1 MLIRWDGLAIVRRI
15 VAGWTWT
22 AESSVQDVDDPDVI
36 PDLLTSPSGEFTVD
50 PADPLA
56 EFVGTDNAAQ
66 LALAGIVSIEALAE
80 AGEGDEVAGL
90 ANETGITEDV
100 LAAWIEAAMAG
111 APEVRAIEVI
121 GVPSTTVHA
130 AEFYRRFR

>member
-1 MLIRWDGLAIVRRI
+1 MLIRWDGLAIVVRK
-15 VAGWTWT
+15 VASWTWT
-22 AESSVQDVDDPDVI
+22 AESTVQDVDDPDVI

-66 LALAGIVSIEALAE
+66 LALAGIITIEALAE
-80 AGEGDEVAGL
+80 AGEVDEVAGL

-111 APEVRAIEVI
+111 VPEVRAIEVI
-121 GVPSTTVHA
+121 GDENMTIHP